1 VSAVA
6 DPSTGVFVYS
16 TYGGDPGF
24 MVFGGTSVS
33 SPLVAAVYALA
44 GNPAS
49 TNAVNGYPYTH
60 PSSLHDVTSGSNG
73 TTCGGTYLCNAV
85 AGYDGPTGLGTPNG
99 ASAFSAGPLRPDFT
113 IGASPSSLTV
123 APGASTTSTVTL
135 NSLAGFSNS
144 VNLTASVS
152 PPTGVTAGF
161 SPASLSVT
169 GTQTS
174 TLTLTADPS
183 ASGPYTVTITGTGP
197 GGLTH
202 ATAVIVTV
210 GLPDFSVAASP
221 TSVLLPSGGT
231 GSSSIS
237 LAALLGFTGS
247 VGLTTSVSPASGLTA
262 SVSPASLTLP
272 SAVKP
277 TLSLTAGA
285 GVSGNFTVTV
295 TGTSGA
301 LVHSAVVN
309 VSVVAQDFKLTVS
322 PSVVMAPR
330 GVGGSFTV
338 TVTPLTGF
346 TGSVQLQVTGQKPG
360 DYVQLSRNPI
370 TGGSG
375 TSTVTI
381 SPSWADSPGLV
392 QVVVTGTSNGLTH
405 SGSTL
410 LQIS

>member
-1 VSAVA
+1 VIFVDLRDREGLVQIVC
-6 DPSTGVFVYS
+6 DPDRRQTFATAESIRNEYCLRVVG
-16 TYGGDPGF
+16 
-24 MVFGGTSVS
+24 MV
-33 SPLVAAVYALA
+33 
-44 GNPAS
+44 
-49 TNAVNGYPYTH
+49 
-60 PSSLHDVTSGSNG
+60 
-73 TTCGGTYLCNAV
+73 
-85 AGYDGPTGLGTPNG
+85 
-99 ASAFSAGPLRPDFT
+99 ASAAPLTERRCHEKAVHDLLARIDLAAGKGID
-113 IGASPSSLTV
+113 SLTV
-123 APGASTTSTVTL
+123 LSGNRNPGLSDDAAVSVVCEAISRE
-135 NSLAGFSNS
+135 LAQAHG
-144 VNLTASVS
+144 
-152 PPTGVTAGF
+152 GD
-161 SPASLSVT
+161 
-169 GTQTS
+169 
-174 TLTLTADPS
+174 LTLAE
-183 ASGPYTVTITGTGP
+183 TGP
-197 GGLTH
+197 EG
-202 ATAVIVTV
+202 AV
-210 GLPDFSVAASP
+210 FA
-221 TSVLLPSGGT
+221 
-231 GSSSIS
+231 
-237 LAALLGFTGS
+237 
-247 VGLTTSVSPASGLTA
+247 
-262 SVSPASLTLP
+262 LTLP
-272 SAVKP
+272 STVKP

-322 PSVVMAPR
+322 PSVVTAPR

-405 SGSTL
+405 SASTL